1 MTLRHVVT
9 WKMATEDPAE
19 RAEHAA
25 GVASRLQA
33 LVGVVPS
40 IRSLSTGV
48 NALAIDGN
56 WDVTLVADFDDEDG
70 LQAYQVHPAHQEV
83 IAYVRAVTGS
93 RSAVD
98 FTI

>member
-9 WKMATEDPAE
+9 WKMASEDPAE

-25 GVASRLQA
+25 GIVSRLQG

-40 IRSLSTGV
+40 IQSLSTGV
-48 NALAIDGN
+48 NALEIDGN
-56 WDVTLVADFDDEDG
+56 WDVTLVADFEDAAG
-70 LQAYQVHPAHQEV
+70 LEAYQVHPAHQEV
-83 IAYVRAVTGS
+83 VGYVRSVAGG

-98 FTI
+98 FTL

>member
-25 GVASRLQA
+25 GIASRLQA
-33 LVGVVPS
+33 LVGVVPA
-40 IRSLSTGV
+40 IRALSTGV
-48 NALAIDGN
+48 NALEIDGN
-56 WDVTLVADFDDEDG
+56 WDVTLVADFDDAAG
-70 LQAYQVHPAHQEV
+70 LDAYQVHPAHQEV
-83 IAYVRAVTGS
+83 VGYVRAVTGS

-98 FTI
+98 FEV

>member
-9 WKMATEDPAE
+9 WKMAATDPAA

-25 GVASRLQA
+25 GIVSRLEA

-40 IRSLSTGV
+40 ITALTAGV
-48 NALAIDGN
+48 NALEIDGN
-56 WDVTLVADFDDEDG
+56 WDVTLIADFEDAAG
-70 LQAYQVHPAHQEV
+70 LDAYQVHPAHQEV
-83 IAYVRAVTGS
+83 VGYVRSVAGA

-98 FTI
+98 FEI

>member
-1 MTLRHVVT
+1 MALRHVVT
-9 WKMATEDPAE
+9 WKMAAEDPKE

-48 NALAIDGN
+48 NSLAIDGN
-56 WDVTLVADFDDEDG
+56 WDVTLVADFDDAEG
-70 LQAYQVHPAHQEV
+70 LDAYQVHPAHQEV
-83 IAYVRAVTGS
+83 VAYVRSVVGG

-98 FTI
+98 FEV

>member
-9 WKMATEDPAE
+9 WKMAATDPIE

-25 GVASRLQA
+25 GIAARLKG

-40 IRSLSTGV
+40 IRALSTGV
-48 NALAIDGN
+48 NSLPIDGN
-56 WDVTLVADFDDEDG
+56 WDVTLIADFDDAAG
-70 LQAYQVHPAHQEV
+70 LDAYQVHPAHQEV
-83 IAYVRAVTGS
+83 VGYVRSVTGG

-98 FTI
+98 FEL